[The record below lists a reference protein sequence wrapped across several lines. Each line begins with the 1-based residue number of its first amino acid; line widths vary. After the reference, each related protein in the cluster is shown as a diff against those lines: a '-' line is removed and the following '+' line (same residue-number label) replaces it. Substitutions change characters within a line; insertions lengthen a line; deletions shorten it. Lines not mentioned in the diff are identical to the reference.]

1 MLDLDL
7 SDKKHYELTRDIFL
21 IGCNTGQRVSDYN
34 GLTKQ
39 SIKKINGKDYF
50 SIKQKKTVNKVD
62 CYITKE
68 IKQIM
73 DLRLN
78 GNPPK
83 KILEKDLNKYIKKIG
98 EILKFDQKIECISKK
113 GGK

>member
-1 MLDLDL
+1 
-7 SDKKHYELTRDIFL
+7 
-21 IGCNTGQRVSDYN
+21 
-34 GLTKQ
+34 
-39 SIKKINGKDYF
+39 
-50 SIKQKKTVNKVD
+50 
-62 CYITKE
+62 
-68 IKQIM
+68 M

-113 GGK
+113 GGKQKKEYINKNQLIDSHTARRSFCTNMYLKKMPMFDIMLFSGHKTEREFRKYICID